1 MPREEELTKKQIQEQ
16 IYKSLQ
22 EERID
27 KTAHAN
33 PVAVNKLNEISQEN
47 IRVKKV
53 DDATFDPNVQGS
65 RRVQM
70 EVDLISEA
78 LTLDAKNKDIMLSP
92 KTKERLKVNKG
103 RKTSQLLL
111 NSTRKYAWWDSEE
124 MTEIKDNL
132 KELEDFL
139 AEDHSWESDNE
150 TVVPKVTDNDLR
162 AIELKYNKAI
172 YACRQYLAVK
182 TTKTGTG
189 RYTLVRDKMLSLM
202 EELSEFTSM
211 RTVIATQSDAE
222 WTGVR
227 TYADLLWS
235 FNIHKYAER
244 LAGKE
249 PVSEKIKNNNIQEK
263 QVIHNINKDA
273 LDPGGKL
280 IFNLLCLDSEQ
291 SLTGADEDIL
301 DNVRLANYV
310 MNILDDMKDG
320 AKAFY
325 LHSGFAGYK
334 GDGVARKYKDNRNK
348 TKTCN
353 TVFELVHMRNG
364 KLVVSVNGSDAI
376 ELPGIEKIIADIR
389 NKIVMSEGALNHLH
403 EVNPDKYEANLGNKA
418 TKIVMK
424 FAHDADYKNNEAPTG
439 FRENAITVIRTR
451 YDGIDPSRFD
461 KIKNED
467 LRKLLDKAL
476 YENIEPDR
484 MLRAIAIL
492 NNEKHWT
499 DEVYADNDFRAEDIN
514 DNDAD
519 LVNRIK
525 TNALEYLGKVTYMSE
540 KMFDQMSV
548 KELHALAKQLMNRET
563 NPEKVK
569 GDIRSARGGKYYVE
583 VKGDAGK
590 YINSKDARDVLKK
603 WKNGGNEQNIVR
615 FMEQEVVRE
624 ANPEGLTWSE
634 EEKQIKT
641 LISNLIFSEDS
652 GAVDETVEQAVKG
665 ARFKKIVNTPESIH
679 TIALMLK
686 NEALLKSTLE
696 RIPFIDNPD
705 SFSKQ
710 ILMVIKSWLVLE
722 ANEIDA
728 NSTVDQIEAM
738 ISERI
743 EENITAVDIQAED
756 KLDKIIEGFASNQI
770 ASIQNVIDEMLQS
783 NFGGAM
789 QLPAKPD
796 SSKEP
801 GVARAE
807 KAERVKQERAWLTEY
822 LKQNTTTGNEGQA
835 KFLKEVLG
843 HYFGNISSMDQRS
856 VIAFMIREAK
866 RTPRPDERLEISDKD
881 NTPATELAIKR
892 AKESC
897 LAGMFKGAGPLL
909 QKTLQGIPTE
919 GIPGLLKFAIEDMRS
934 KLLPIS
940 REYVEAQ
947 LHELVA
953 SSNGKITKIEI
964 TKSLGAASV
973 GQAFLVKVYGPNMD
987 GVNHVVKILRPD
999 ATYRMERE
1007 KAIFEQCAKS
1017 VDGENNNAMQVTF
1030 KNTYQRINQELNFE
1044 NEVANAL
1051 KGKRHY
1057 DTTIA
1062 GSENDDYVHSM
1073 NVSNLTKSSK
1083 NVMLIEVAK
1092 GKTVDQDTTDIENML
1107 YDTMDPV
1114 YSFTD
1119 SKKFNGIGGDTGMP
1133 IFFKNVIEKI
1143 SPLLA
1148 KTQKKQ
1154 KYLVAL
1160 AEKWLYESVFSAE
1173 GFYHGDLHAGNIMI
1187 DENGVTVIDYGNA
1200 TVLSKKQQEN
1210 LIMLVASAGGGLGV
1224 ADKFIAAFEALLY
1237 EDNIDEHIRER
1248 FENKREEFGEKVREI
1263 LDMGDDSDAVLR
1275 MSVIAAEAQKLGF
1288 PMPTAIANYLQC
1300 QNRFKNT
1307 IEAYNKLIT
1316 DMQTALR
1323 DAEDRL
1329 ESDSYEKCYSMKLL
1343 AENFIVSARD
1353 DADVETRK
1361 KYTQRVLAKW
1371 YATQNDLSLM
1381 LDDTSEEGQKA
1392 FADIFIGEDMDE
1404 IKAKLQELR
1413 AAQNSEEPKDAEAIK
1428 RLKDELIAAINE
1440 DFNRTVK
1447 MDSATLKSFNNH
1459 WGADTEGDVTCPF
1472 AFFREELGLYDPDR
1486 EVPYR
1491 LLNGAYCLAD
1501 LDRSTK
1507 QPNYKIIEKVVTEKN
1522 DAKLSKE
1529 YAVLKDWMEKYIE
1542 HRADEEFGTKNDPA
1556 FFASYKRVLC
1566 ELIRVEMSDIKNI
1579 RRTEVNRT
1587 EYSGDEPETYMNACG
1602 GVVIDNKAKLIKLL
1616 GILNSGQIT
1625 MAMVNQAKR
1634 LGYELNL
1641 FG

>member
-16 IYKSLQ
+16 IYKNLQ

-27 KTAHAN
+27 RTATAN

-78 LTLDAKNKDIMLSP
+78 LSLDARNKDIMLSP

-111 NSTRKYAWWDSEE
+111 NSTRKHAWWDSEE

-150 TVVPKVTDNDLR
+150 TVVPKVTDKDLR
-162 AIELKYNKAI
+162 AIELKYENAI
-172 YACRQYLAVK
+172 RACRQYLAVK

-189 RYTLVRDKMLSLM
+189 RYTLVRDKMLSLL

-211 RTVIATQSDAE
+211 RTVIATQTDAE

-249 PVSEKIKNNNIQEK
+249 PVSEEFKNNNIQEK

-320 AKAFY
+320 PKAFY
-325 LHSGFAGYK
+325 LHSGFAGFR

-353 TVFELVHMRNG
+353 TVFELVHRRNG
-364 KLVVSVNGSDAI
+364 KLIVSVNGSDAI

-389 NKIVMSEGALNHLH
+389 NKIVSSEGALNQLH
-403 EVNPDKYEANLGNKA
+403 EASPDKYEENLGNKA

-424 FAHDADYKNNEAPTG
+424 FAHNADYKNNEAPIG
-439 FRENAITVIRTR
+439 FRENAITVIRNR

-476 YENIEPDR
+476 YENIETDR

-540 KMFDQMSV
+540 NMFDQMSV

-583 VKGDAGK
+583 VKGEAGK

-615 FMEQEVVRE
+615 FAEQEEVKEVK
-624 ANPEGLTWSE
+624 AEGLVWSD

-641 LISNLIFSEDS
+641 LISDLIFSGDS
-652 GAVDETVEQAVKG
+652 SAVDEAVENGAKG

-696 RIPFIDNPD
+696 RIPFVDNPD
-705 SFSKQ
+705 IFSKQ
-710 ILMVIKSWLVLE
+710 ILTVIKSWLVLGE
-722 ANEIDA
+722 NEINA
-728 NSTVDQIEAM
+728 NKSVADIESM

-743 EENITAVDIQAED
+743 EENIAAVDIQAEAN
-756 KLDKIIEGFASNQI
+756 LDKIVDGFATNQI
-770 ASIQNVIDEMLQS
+770 ASIQKIIDKMLKD
-783 NFGGAM
+783 NFGGAK
-789 QLPAKPD
+789 QLPPQPR

-801 GVARAE
+801 GASREE
-807 KAERVKQERAWLTEY
+807 KKERVKQERAWLTEY

-866 RTPRPDERLEISDKD
+866 RTPRPDERLALDDKD
-881 NTPATELAIKR
+881 NTPAVELAIKES
-892 AKESC
+892 KESC

-909 QKTLQGIPTE
+909 QKTLQGIPSE
-919 GIPGLLKFAIEDMRS
+919 GIPGLLKFAVEDMRS

-940 REYVEAQ
+940 KEYVEAQ

-953 SSNGKITKIEI
+953 NSNGKINKIEI
-964 TKSLGAASV
+964 TRSLGAASV

-999 ATYRMERE
+999 AANRMERE

-1017 VDGENNNAMQVTF
+1017 VDGENNNAMQITF
-1030 KNTYQRINQELNFE
+1030 GNTFQRINQELNFE

-1062 GSENDDYVHSM
+1062 GSENDDHVHSM
-1073 NVSNLTKSSK
+1073 NVSNLTKTSK
-1083 NVMLIEVAK
+1083 NVMLIELAS
-1092 GKTVDQDTTDIENML
+1092 GKTVDQDTTDIETEL
-1107 YDTMDPV
+1107 YDIMYPV
-1114 YSFTD
+1114 YNFTD
-1119 SKKFNGIGGDTGMP
+1119 TKKFKGTGGGSGMP
-1133 IFFKNVIEKI
+1133 IFFRNVIEKI

-1148 KTQKKQ
+1148 KAQKKQ
-1154 KYLVAL
+1154 KYLITL
-1160 AEKWLYESVFSAE
+1160 AEKWLYESIFSAE

-1187 DENGVTVIDYGNA
+1187 DENGATVIDYGNA

-1210 LIMLVASAGGGLGV
+1210 LIMLVASSGGGLGV

-1237 EDNIDEHIRER
+1237 EDNADAQVRER
-1248 FENKREEFGEKVREI
+1248 FERKRGDFGLKVREI

-1275 MSVIAAEAQKLGF
+1275 MSVIAAEAQKMGF

-1300 QNRFKNT
+1300 QMRFKNT
-1307 IEAYNKLIT
+1307 IEAYNNVIT
-1316 DMQTALR
+1316 DMQNVLS
-1323 DAEDRL
+1323 DAEERL
-1329 ESDSYEKCYSMKLL
+1329 ESACYEENYSMKLF
-1343 AENFIVSARD
+1343 AENFIATAED
-1353 DADVETRK
+1353 DEDVEERK

-1381 LDDTSEEGQKA
+1381 LDDTSDEGKKA

-1404 IKAKLQELR
+1404 IKAKLQEFR
-1413 AAQNSEEPKDAEAIK
+1413 AAQSAEEKDAEKIK
-1428 RLKDELIAAINE
+1428 KLKEELIAALND
-1440 DFNRTVK
+1440 DFGHTVK
-1447 MDSATLKSFNNH
+1447 MDSATLKKFNVN
-1459 WGADTEGDVTCPF
+1459 WGADSEGDVVCPF
-1472 AFFREELGLYDPDR
+1472 AFFREELGLYNPDL
-1486 EVPYR
+1486 EVPYK
-1491 LLNGAYCLAD
+1491 LMHDAYGLFRIDA
-1501 LDRSTK
+1501 STK
-1507 QPNYKIIEKVVTEKN
+1507 QTNLQIMENVVTEKK
-1522 DAKLSKE
+1522 DARLNEK
-1529 YAVLKDWMEKYIE
+1529 YAELKDLVEQYVK
-1542 HRADEEFGTKNDPA
+1542 HAKDEEFLEKNEPKL
-1556 FFASYKRVLC
+1556 ASLYKKVLC
-1566 ELIRVEMSDIKNI
+1566 ELIRVEMPDIKNI
-1579 RRTEVNRT
+1579 RRTEVKRT
-1587 EYSGDEPETYMNACG
+1587 RYSEDEPDTFMNACG

-1616 GILNSGQIT
+1616 GIINSGQIT
-1625 MAMVNQAKR
+1625 RAMMDQAKR
-1634 LGYELNL
+1634 LGVEFSL
-1641 FG
+1641 F